1 MQKKS
6 KPTKRRKKGSR
17 YKTGIHISPKCTE
30 PICYRSGWELIV
42 AQILD
47 MDASVEQYFYEAIK
61 IPYVYNIRANKV
73 RTYYPDFLIVYKD
86 GTAKLVE
93 VKQKRMLNNKLVQ
106 KKAEAGRQW
115 AEKQKKRPTTYEI
128 WEDSTIK
135 SFKMILEHK
144 NKQSTI
150 LPTTHA

>member
-6 KPTKRRKKGSR
+6 TTKKRRKKGSR
-17 YKTGIHISPKCTE
+17 YKTGIHISPKSPE

-47 MDASVEQYFYEAIK
+47 MDSSVEQYFYEAIK
-61 IPYVYNIRANKV
+61 IPYLSNIKTHKV
-73 RTYYPDFLIVYKD
+73 RTYYPDFLVVYKD

-93 VKQKRMLNNKLVQ
+93 VKQKRMMNNKLVL

-115 AEKQKKRPTTYEI
+115 AENQKKRQTTYEI

-135 SFKMILEHK
+135 AFKMILENT
-144 NKQSTI
+144 NKTQIIS
-150 LPTTHA
+150 